1 MSAFH
6 ISGVNRPPE
15 QVDGIAKSD
24 VALSPELAHLHLTE
38 DEPASSVEST
48 ETTMADN
55 GQNVVATPYPFYA
68 TGGND
73 SDEVFKAALIT
84 QGDASTQRNQ
94 DSQFAALRDQ
104 QLNRDVVDNQRAV
117 ENAKFELATAQKD
130 SEIRSVDRFAEI
142 KSELAAMREK
152 MDGNAIAQLRVDL
165 AETKADARA
174 QKQESLLAAILAKL
188 PV

>member
-1 MSAFH
+1 
-6 ISGVNRPPE
+6 
-15 QVDGIAKSD
+15 
-24 VALSPELAHLHLTE
+24 
-38 DEPASSVEST
+38 
-48 ETTMADN
+48 MADN

-142 KSELAAMREK
+142 KSELAALREK

-165 AETKADARA
+165 AETKAEGRA
-174 QKQESLLAAILAKL
+174 AKQESLLAAILAKL